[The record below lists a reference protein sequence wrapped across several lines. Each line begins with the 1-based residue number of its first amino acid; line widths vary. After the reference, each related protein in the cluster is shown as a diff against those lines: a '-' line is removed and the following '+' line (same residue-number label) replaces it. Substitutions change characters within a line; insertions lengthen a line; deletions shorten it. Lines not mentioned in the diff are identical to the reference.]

1 MILTLARCSYISNLM
16 PPLLQ
21 TESCSFCQVVIF
33 LFVNLN
39 QAIPQGIWHRVTIT
53 YDNHILMAIIM
64 LCQTGNGTI
73 ASHDMLGVLQ

>member
-16 PPLLQ
+16 PSLLQ
-21 TESCSFCQVVIF
+21 TIARSLRQIIVI

-53 YDNHILMAIIM
+53 YDNHILVAIIM
-64 LCQTGNGTI
+64 LYQTGNGTI
-73 ASHDMLGVLQ
+73 ASHDMPGVLQ